1 MAPQEFSIVVL
12 SCPTYR
18 VEFVISH
25 HCHCYT
31 GFAHGAG
38 NPKNFALLGGRD
50 LQNHQRRS
58 SSFQDAGK
66 HPPPRYNQACL
77 TTDAEGRVSMTMN
90 IADKI
95 VPLDSH

>member
-38 NPKNFALLGGRD
+38 NPNNFALLG
-50 LQNHQRRS
+50 
-58 SSFQDAGK
+58 AAI
-66 HPPPRYNQACL
+66 Y
-77 TTDAEGRVSMTMN
+77 
-90 IADKI
+90 KI
-95 VPLDSH
+95 TNEDHLPFRMPENTLDFGIIKLV